1 MNADDRTTPASK
13 GLYTPRSSESGEQ
26 TTPARSPFMP
36 VSQQVPTSTEQPAAA
51 PAPVSRPTPVSTPT
65 PVSSPA
71 PTPAPTTGSVPQ
83 RTAFRPTSGAVP
95 TSTQTPVSAQ
105 APTTAS
111 APAAAPVSGQA
122 PVSAQPATRPSPA
135 YPPAG
140 TSFAPASS
148 PQPTAPAS
156 SPQPAHPGVAAGAGA
171 ALGAGTA
178 KIKGLAGRAAES
190 FKAGDDL
197 AVPSSKGGP
206 RKARVLLSRIDPWSA
221 LKLGFLLSIAAGIML
236 VVAVFVIWNVLNS
249 MGTFA
254 LINDWV
260 VQLFTT
266 EQEINIMQFFEF
278 NRVMSAATLVAVV
291 NVVLL
296 TALTAIASFLYN
308 VVASV
313 VGGVYVTLTDD

>member
-13 GLYTPRSSESGEQ
+13 GLYTPRATESAEQ
-26 TTPARSPFMP
+26 SAPARSPFMP
-36 VSQQVPTSTEQPAAA
+36 VSQAQPTTGEAPAAQAPVTTGSIPQRTALRPTSGTVPTTGQT
-51 PAPVSRPTPVSTPT
+51 PVTAPTPVSAQV
-65 PVSSPA
+65 PV
-71 PTPAPTTGSVPQ
+71 
-83 RTAFRPTSGAVP
+83 
-95 TSTQTPVSAQ
+95 STQTPVSAPQ
-105 APTTAS
+105 QAQRPAAQPRAFASAGTAFAPTGS
-111 APAAAPVSGQA
+111 PA
-122 PVSAQPATRPSPA
+122 PVSAPQPV
-135 YPPAG
+135 
-140 TSFAPASS
+140 APASS
-148 PQPTAPAS
+148 PAPTQPGTA
-156 SPQPAHPGVAAGAGA
+156 AAAGA

-197 AVPSSKGGP
+197 ATPSSKGGP

-236 VVAVFVIWNVLNS
+236 VVAAFVIWNVLNT

-260 VQLFTT
+260 VKLFTT

-278 NRVMSAATLVAVV
+278 NKVMSAVTLVAVV

-296 TALTAIASFLYN
+296 TALSAIGAFLYN
-308 VVASV
+308 VVSSV